1 MTGYG
6 FSDDPGSETSDIDL
20 SVFDDEFS
28 EASVEDR
35 EFDDVPDGKY
45 QVQVDK
51 AELVRAKSS
60 GNPMLKWT
68 LRILGPRYAG
78 RLLWRHNVI
87 ASRDNVRWLKNDLHV
102 CGLELDKL
110 SELQARLPEL
120 LDLQLEVTKKTR
132 GDNINI
138 YLNKRL
144 VLEQQ
149 VGGGGYAHDTPDD
162 DIPF

>member
-1 MTGYG
+1 MTGYR
-6 FSDDPGSETSDIDL
+6 FSDDPGGGDPGIDL
-20 SVFDDEFS
+20 SVFDDEFA
-28 EASVEDR
+28 EAPVEDR

-60 GNPMLKWT
+60 NNPMLKWT

-132 GDNINI
+132 GDNVNI

-144 VLEQQ
+144 VLAQQ
-149 VGGGGYAHDTPDD
+149 VDGGGYAHTPDD